1 MHLPKAPEV
10 VKNVDL
16 LQFDDLLVDADKN
29 DKSEVNISDQTFA
42 LDQESSISSIMS
54 KSKNNNDST
63 LLNIAV

>member
-10 VKNVDL
+10 VENVDL

-42 LDQESSISSIMS
+42 LDQESLISSIMS